1 MSLQSDAPEIVP
13 LAPAGTSAA
22 RPGTRKG
29 RVVIVMAKA
38 PVAGYAKR
46 RLSPV
51 LGAAG
56 AAELAERL
64 LDHAVR
70 EAASAGFDSV
80 ELCTAPDA
88 GHAAF
93 RRLQSEHR
101 LLVTTQVGG
110 NLGDRMH
117 SALSRALVTHERALL
132 IGTDAP
138 ALDARMLQRA
148 ADALDRADAVFV
160 PAFDGGYVL
169 VGLRHPARALFEN
182 VAWSTDQVMRQTRER
197 AATVG
202 LKLAELEPVSDIDVP
217 ADLLQLPAGWAT

>member
-1 MSLQSDAPEIVP
+1 MSLPPDRPNVVTLS
-13 LAPAGTSAA
+13 PAGTERAVA
-22 RPGTRKG
+22 IARKG

-46 RLSPV
+46 RLAPL
-51 LGAAG
+51 LGATG
-56 AAELAERL
+56 SAELAERL

-93 RRLQSEHR
+93 LRLGRQHR
-101 LLVTTQVGG
+101 LRVTTQGEG
-110 NLGDRMH
+110 SLGDRMH
-117 SALSRALVTHERALL
+117 QALSRALVTHERALL

-138 ALDARMLQRA
+138 ALDAPMMQRA

-160 PAFDGGYVL
+160 PALDGGYVL
-169 VGLRHPARALFEN
+169 VGLRHPAHVLFEN
-182 VAWSTDQVMRQTRER
+182 VTWSTDQVMRQTRER
-197 AATVG
+197 AAAAG

-217 ADLLQLPAGWAT
+217 ADLANLPSGWVT